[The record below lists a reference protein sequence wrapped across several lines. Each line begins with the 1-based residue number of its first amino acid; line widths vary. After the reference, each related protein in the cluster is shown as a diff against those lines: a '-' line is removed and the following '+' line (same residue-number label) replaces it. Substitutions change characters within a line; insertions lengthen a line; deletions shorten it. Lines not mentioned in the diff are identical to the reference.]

1 MKPLNEGSEIV
12 IEDSDKDDYLCI
24 IDDNSEVII

>member
-12 IEDSDKDDYLCI
+12 IEDSDKDDDLCI
-24 IDDNSEVII
+24 IDDDSEVII